1 MSTATSFFPG
11 PIERRAMTEHTLNPK
26 VDAYVERLKNWVD
39 EVRELRAVCL
49 DSGLGEDLK
58 WGVPCYTLE
67 GRNVVLIHSFK
78 EYCALLFFKGALLK
92 DAKGIL
98 IRQTDN
104 VQAAR
109 QVRFKNVEEIRKL
122 KAVLKAYIAE
132 AVKVEKSG
140 LKVELKKTEEFSV
153 PEEFQAKLDEMLD
166 LKTAFEAL
174 TPGRRRAY
182 LLHFS
187 SAKQSKTRT
196 ARVLKA
202 IPDILSGKGLDD

>member
-1 MSTATSFFPG
+1 MK
-11 PIERRAMTEHTLNPK
+11 EHILNPK

-39 EVRELRAVCL
+39 EVRELRAICL

-109 QVRFKNVEEIRKL
+109 QVRFKNVEEVRKL
-122 KAVLKAYIAE
+122 KTVLKAYIAE
-132 AVKVEKSG
+132 ASKVEQSG
-140 LKVELKKTEEFSV
+140 LKVELKKAEEFSV
-153 PEEFQAKLDEMLD
+153 PEEFQAKLDEMLE

-196 ARVLKA
+196 ARVIKA

>member
-1 MSTATSFFPG
+1 
-11 PIERRAMTEHTLNPK
+11 MTEHTLNPK

-39 EVRELRAVCL
+39 EVRGLRAICL

-122 KAVLKAYIAE
+122 KTVLKAYIAE
-132 AVKVEKSG
+132 ATKVEQSG
-140 LKVELKKTEEFSV
+140 LKVELKKAEEFAV
-153 PEEFQAKLDEMLD
+153 PEEFQAKLDGMLD

>member
-1 MSTATSFFPG
+1 
-11 PIERRAMTEHTLNPK
+11 MTEHTLNPK

-39 EVRELRAVCL
+39 EVRELRAICL

-98 IRQTDN
+98 IQQTDN

-122 KAVLKAYIAE
+122 KTVLKAYIAE
-132 AVKVEKSG
+132 ATKVEQSG

-153 PEEFQAKLDEMLD
+153 PEEFQAKLDEMLE

>member
-1 MSTATSFFPG
+1 
-11 PIERRAMTEHTLNPK
+11 MTEHILNPK
-26 VDAYVERLKNWVD
+26 VDAFVERLKNWVE
-39 EVRELRAVCL
+39 EVRELRAICL

-67 GRNVVLIHSFK
+67 GRNVMLIHSFK

-98 IRQTDN
+98 IQQTDN

-122 KAVLKAYIAE
+122 KTLLKAYIAE
-132 AVKVEKSG
+132 AVKVEQSG

-153 PEEFQAKLDEMLD
+153 PEEFQAKLDEMLE
-166 LKTAFEAL
+166 LKSAFEAL

-196 ARVLKA
+196 ARVIKA
-202 IPDILSGKGLDD
+202 IPDILSGRGLDD

>member
-1 MSTATSFFPG
+1 
-11 PIERRAMTEHTLNPK
+11 MTEHMLNPK

-39 EVRELRAVCL
+39 EVRGLRAICL

-122 KAVLKAYIAE
+122 KTVLKAYIAE
-132 AVKVEKSG
+132 AAKVEQSG
-140 LKVELKKTEEFSV
+140 LKVALKKTEEFSV
-153 PEEFQAKLDEMLD
+153 PEEFQAKLDEMLE
-166 LKTAFEAL
+166 LKSAFEAL

>member
-1 MSTATSFFPG
+1 M
-11 PIERRAMTEHTLNPK
+11 NPK
-26 VDAYVERLKNWVD
+26 VDTYVERLKNWVE
-39 EVRELRAVCL
+39 EVRELRTICL
-49 DSGLGEDLK
+49 DSALGEDLK
-58 WGVPCYTLE
+58 WGVPCYTLD

-98 IRQTDN
+98 IQQTDN

-109 QVRFKNVEEIRKL
+109 QVRFKDVGEIRKL
-122 KAVLKAYIAE
+122 KTVLKAYIAE
-132 AVKVEKSG
+132 AAKVEQSGVKVEF
-140 LKVELKKTEEFSV
+140 KKTEEFSV
-153 PEEFQAKLDEMLD
+153 PEEFQSRLDEMLE
-166 LKTAFEAL
+166 LRSAFEAL

>member
-1 MSTATSFFPG
+1 MSD
-11 PIERRAMTEHTLNPK
+11 HDLNPK
-26 VDAYVERLKNWVD
+26 VDAYLNRLKKWQD
-39 EVRELRAVCL
+39 ETRELRAICL
-49 DSGLGEDLK
+49 ASGLAEDLK
-58 WGVPCYTLE
+58 WGVPCYTLD
-67 GRNVVLIHSFK
+67 GQNVVLIHSFK

-98 IRQTDN
+98 IQQTAN

-109 QVRFKNVEEIRKL
+109 QARFTGVEEIRKL
-122 KAVLKAYIAE
+122 KTVLKAYLAE

-140 LKVELKKTEEFSV
+140 LKVEFKKTEEFSI
-153 PEEFQAKLDEMLD
+153 PEEFQARLDEMLE
-166 LKTAFEAL
+166 LKSAFEAL

-196 ARVLKA
+196 ARLLKA
-202 IPDILSGKGLDD
+202 IPDILNGKGLDD

>member
-1 MSTATSFFPG
+1 
-11 PIERRAMTEHTLNPK
+11 MTEHTLNPK
-26 VDAYVERLKNWVD
+26 VDAFVERLKNWVD
-39 EVRELRAVCL
+39 EVRELRAICL

-92 DAKGIL
+92 DAKCIL
-98 IRQTDN
+98 IQQTDN

-122 KAVLKAYIAE
+122 KTVLKAYIAE
-132 AVKVEKSG
+132 ATKVEQSG
-140 LKVELKKTEEFSV
+140 LKVALKKTEEFSV
-153 PEEFQAKLDEMLD
+153 PEEFQAKLDEMLE
-166 LKTAFEAL
+166 LKSAFEAL

-196 ARVLKA
+196 ARVIKA

>member
-1 MSTATSFFPG
+1 MKEP
-11 PIERRAMTEHTLNPK
+11 TLNPK
-26 VDAYVERLKNWVD
+26 VDAFVERLKNWVE
-39 EVRELRAVCL
+39 EVRELRAICL
-49 DSGLGEDLK
+49 DSGLGEDVK

-67 GRNVVLIHSFK
+67 GRNVMLIHSFK

-98 IRQTDN
+98 IQQTDN

-122 KAVLKAYIAE
+122 KTLLKAYIAE
-132 AVKVEKSG
+132 AVKVEQSG

-153 PEEFQAKLDEMLD
+153 PEEFQAKLDEMLE
-166 LKTAFEAL
+166 LKSAFEAL

-196 ARVLKA
+196 ARVIKA

>member
-1 MSTATSFFPG
+1 MSD
-11 PIERRAMTEHTLNPK
+11 HDLNPK
-26 VDAYVERLKNWVD
+26 VDAYLNRLKKWQD
-39 EVRELRAVCL
+39 ETRELRAVCL
-49 DSGLGEDLK
+49 ASGLAEDLK
-58 WGVPCYTLE
+58 WGVPCYTLD
-67 GRNVVLIHSFK
+67 GQNVVLIHSFK

-98 IRQTDN
+98 IQQTAN

-109 QVRFKNVEEIRKL
+109 QARFTGVEEIRKL
-122 KAVLKAYIAE
+122 KTVLKAYLAE

-140 LKVELKKTEEFSV
+140 LKVEFKKTEEFSV
-153 PEEFQAKLDEMLD
+153 PEEFQARLDTMLE
-166 LKTAFEAL
+166 LKSAFEAL

-202 IPDILSGKGLDD
+202 IPDILNGKGLDD

>member
-1 MSTATSFFPG
+1 
-11 PIERRAMTEHTLNPK
+11 MTEHMLNPK

-39 EVRELRAVCL
+39 EVRALRAICL

-109 QVRFKNVEEIRKL
+109 QVRFKNVDDIRKL
-122 KAVLKAYIAE
+122 KAVLKAYLSE
-132 AVKVEKSG
+132 AVKLEQSG
-140 LKVELKKTEEFSV
+140 VKVEFKKTEEFSV

-196 ARVLKA
+196 ARVIKA

>member
-1 MSTATSFFPG
+1 
-11 PIERRAMTEHTLNPK
+11 MTDQTLNPK
-26 VDAYVERLKNWVD
+26 VDAYIERLKNWGD
-39 EVRELRAVCL
+39 EVRELRSICL
-49 DSGLGEDLK
+49 DAGLDEDLK

-109 QVRFKNVEEIRKL
+109 QVRFAGVGEIRKL

-132 AVKVEKSG
+132 AAQVEKSG
-140 LKVELKKTEEFSV
+140 LKVEFKKTEEFSV
-153 PEEFQAKLDEMLD
+153 PEEFQAKLDEMLE
-166 LKTAFEAL
+166 LKSAFEAL

>member
-1 MSTATSFFPG
+1 MA
-11 PIERRAMTEHTLNPK
+11 EHTLNAK

-39 EVRELRAVCL
+39 EVRELRAICL

-98 IRQTDN
+98 IQQTDN

-122 KAVLKAYIAE
+122 RTVLTAYIAE
-132 AVKVEKSG
+132 ATKVEQSG

-153 PEEFQAKLDEMLD
+153 PEEFQAKLDGMLD

>member
-1 MSTATSFFPG
+1 
-11 PIERRAMTEHTLNPK
+11 MTEHILNPK

-39 EVRELRAVCL
+39 EVRELRAICL

-58 WGVPCYTLE
+58 WGVPCYTLD

-98 IRQTDN
+98 IQQTDN

-122 KAVLKAYIAE
+122 KTVLRAYIAE
-132 AVKVEKSG
+132 AAKVEQSG

-153 PEEFQAKLDEMLD
+153 PEEFQVKLDEMLE

-174 TPGRRRAY
+174 TPGRKRAY

-196 ARVLKA
+196 ARVIKA
-202 IPDILSGKGLDD
+202 IPDILSGRGLDD

>member
-1 MSTATSFFPG
+1 
-11 PIERRAMTEHTLNPK
+11 MTEHTLNPK
-26 VDAYVERLKNWVD
+26 VDAYFERLKNWVD
-39 EVRELRAVCL
+39 EVRELRAICL
-49 DSGLGEDLK
+49 DSGLAEDLK
-58 WGVPCYTLE
+58 WGAPCYTLE

-78 EYCALLFFKGALLK
+78 GYCALLFFKGALLK

-98 IRQTDN
+98 IKQTDN

-109 QVRFKNVEEIRKL
+109 QARFENVEEIRKL
-122 KAVLKAYIAE
+122 KAVLKAYIAQAAKVE
-132 AVKVEKSG
+132 ASGVKVEF
-140 LKVELKKTEEFSV
+140 KKTEEFSV
-153 PEEFQAKLDEMLD
+153 PEEFQAKLDKMLE

-196 ARVLKA
+196 ARVMKA

>member
-1 MSTATSFFPG
+1 MA
-11 PIERRAMTEHTLNPK
+11 EHTLNPK

-39 EVRELRAVCL
+39 EVRELRAICL

-98 IRQTDN
+98 IQQTDN

-109 QVRFKNVEEIRKL
+109 QVRFKNVEDIRKL
-122 KAVLKAYIAE
+122 KTVLKAYLSE
-132 AVKVEKSG
+132 AAKVEKSG
-140 LKVELKKTEEFSV
+140 LKVEFKKTEEFSV
-153 PEEFQAKLDEMLD
+153 PEEFQVKLDEMLE
-166 LKTAFEAL
+166 LKSAFEAL

-196 ARVLKA
+196 ARVIKA

>member
-1 MSTATSFFPG
+1 
-11 PIERRAMTEHTLNPK
+11 MTEHTPNPK
-26 VDAYVERLKNWVD
+26 VDAYVERLKNWVH
-39 EVRELRAVCL
+39 EVRELRAICL

-98 IRQTDN
+98 IQQTDN

-109 QVRFKNVEEIRKL
+109 QVRFKNVEDIRKL
-122 KAVLKAYIAE
+122 KTVLKAYLSE
-132 AVKVEKSG
+132 AAKVEKSG
-140 LKVELKKTEEFSV
+140 LKVEFKKTEEFSV
-153 PEEFQAKLDEMLD
+153 PEEFQVKLDEMLE
-166 LKTAFEAL
+166 LKSAFEAL

-196 ARVLKA
+196 ARVIKA

>member
-1 MSTATSFFPG
+1 
-11 PIERRAMTEHTLNPK
+11 MTEHTLNPK

-39 EVRELRAVCL
+39 EVRELRAICL

-98 IRQTDN
+98 IQQTDN

-122 KAVLKAYIAE
+122 KTVLKAYIAE
-132 AVKVEKSG
+132 ATKVEQSG

-153 PEEFQAKLDEMLD
+153 PEEFQAKLDGMLD

>member
-1 MSTATSFFPG
+1 
-11 PIERRAMTEHTLNPK
+11 MTEHTLNPK

-39 EVRELRAVCL
+39 EVRELRAICL

-98 IRQTDN
+98 IQQTDN

-122 KAVLKAYIAE
+122 KTVLKAYIAD

-153 PEEFQAKLDEMLD
+153 PEEFQAKLDEMLE

-196 ARVLKA
+196 ARVIKA